1 MRNKNAL
8 WLKTCTKLR
17 GREKLFSLVV
27 FLGSLLRAELK
38 CRETLTVLN
47 LEGWQ
52 RALTVARRAKES
64 LSKVQ
69 RESKSTDLFKLTK
82 SSYLYAK
89 GEVYH
94 RAGNMAKSLRILH
107 KALKIMEN
115 ELQGHTSTSRC
126 LNAIGNCHNKLGEHD
141 EAINYYTRAYDMR
154 QQLSGSMKHFDMPFF
169 KGQIGT
175 VYEGK
180 KQFEKAIEYYKE
192 ALEFS
197 N

>member
-1 MRNKNAL
+1 MH
-8 WLKTCTKLR
+8 KTKRERKLVF
-17 GREKLFSLVV
+17 LV

-38 CRETLTVLN
+38 CHETLMVLK

-52 RALTVARRAKES
+52 RALTVARRAKEL

-69 RESKSTDLFKLTK
+69 KEIKSKESFRLTK
-82 SSYLYAK
+82 SSYLFSK
-89 GEVYH
+89 GEVYY

-107 KALKIMEN
+107 KALKIMESV
-115 ELQGHTSTSRC
+115 LHSHTSTSRC

-141 EAINYYTRAYDMR
+141 EAIKYYMRAYDMR
-154 QQLSGSMKHFDMPFF
+154 QQLSGSMKHFDMPLF

>member
-1 MRNKNAL
+1 MH
-8 WLKTCTKLR
+8 KTYR
-17 GREKLFSLVV
+17 GREKPISLVV

-69 RESKSTDLFKLTK
+69 RESKSTDSFKLTK

-115 ELQGHTSTSRC
+115 ELQGHTST
-126 LNAIGNCHNKLGEHD
+126 A
-141 EAINYYTRAYDMR
+141 
-154 QQLSGSMKHFDMPFF
+154 
-169 KGQIGT
+169 
-175 VYEGK
+175 
-180 KQFEKAIEYYKE
+180 
-192 ALEFS
+192 
-197 N
+197 

>member
-1 MRNKNAL
+1 
-8 WLKTCTKLR
+8 
-17 GREKLFSLVV
+17 
-27 FLGSLLRAELK
+27 
-38 CRETLTVLN
+38 
-47 LEGWQ
+47 
-52 RALTVARRAKES
+52 
-64 LSKVQ
+64 
-69 RESKSTDLFKLTK
+69 
-82 SSYLYAK
+82 
-89 GEVYH
+89 
-94 RAGNMAKSLRILH
+94 MAKSLRILH

-115 ELQGHTSTSRC
+115 VLHSHTSTSRC

-180 KQFEKAIEYYKE
+180 KQFEKAVEYYKE